1 MHTTCLFITIEGTFL
16 LMGGGGG
23 GGLMQYVPVYTFGS
37 TLGYQTVLVI
47 AVARDGPLS
56 QDGSHC
62 CFSI

>member
-1 MHTTCLFITIEGTFL
+1 
-16 LMGGGGG
+16 
-23 GGLMQYVPVYTFGS
+23 MQYVPVYTFGS